1 MQESPSFGESGFQ
14 CGEQVMHKST
24 LNEGK
29 QVEHIVNER
38 KILGA
43 AEHPFCVRL
52 MRALQDSNELYLL
65 QEFIGGRL
73 CA

>member
-1 MQESPSFGESGFQ
+1 
-14 CGEQVMHKST
+14 MHKSP

-43 AEHPFCVRL
+43 ADHPFCVRL
-52 MRALQDSNELYLL
+52 VRALQDTNELYLL
-65 QEFIGGRL
+65 QEWIGGEYFWT
-73 CA
+73 CPA